1 MNKMMLVPLALLA
14 GCSAAKTE
22 KQNVSLVLE
31 ADFASG
37 KLMLT
42 CRESSSGSCHVLV
55 AGANGSPPVRLSAA
69 KGAMAESANGAG
81 EGARFCAG
89 ASEPENGCRLT
100 VLRDGEQIYR
110 ASEVKSESH

>member
-1 MNKMMLVPLALLA
+1 MNKALVLAAVLLA
-14 GCSAAKTE
+14 GCSTKTE
-22 KQNVSLVLE
+22 KQNVSLILE

-55 AGANGSPPVRLSAA
+55 AGGNGGAVRLTAA
-69 KGAMAESANGAG
+69 KGATAENATGAA

-89 ASEPENGCRLT
+89 ASAPQNGCRLT
-100 VLRDGEQIYR
+100 VLRDGEQIFR
-110 ASEVKSESH
+110 ASEVSTESR